1 MSEAIYQLYWRGKAS
16 GPFSLE
22 QTKKMLAD
30 GEISPLYQISV
41 DGKTWISIHS
51 HSDFKIVAVQKKIDA
66 RPPAAENNKIISPA
80 IETSDDAGNC
90 WTVKRNGE
98 TAGPFSSSKMD
109 FFANKGLLFSSDY
122 IRYSGTDEWYEAGK
136 YFKTKKVSASY
147 PIITVK
153 HLETIYDMPED
164 ELSSMHFLIP
174 IKKMLTI
181 SVMKKNI
188 IKMFFFFG
196 LAPLVI
202 MSEAGSLGDF
212 SSYFWGVYF
221 CIAWAGAFALLLK
234 PQKPVW
240 KSGIAIA
247 LFTMVI
253 GVGVLLAVQRMPLIS
268 SFYGLVGSNAKFD
281 PPLLEKL
288 TGFIFGVGLC
298 EELVKI
304 LPILIFARGKNYS
317 VKDYMFLGMLS
328 GFGFAIAEGVLYTER
343 YSSMSH
349 AALSKADS
357 NIQFISIYSSF
368 ISIQLVR
375 YITLPVLHAT
385 WCGIAAW
392 FVAAGEIRN
401 KKNIIIVGILFAAVL
416 HGIYNTLSDYPIFK
430 ILPVAVS
437 FMFLCGYF
445 SYGQDDKSNTVDLK
459 INLTE

>member
-1 MSEAIYQLYWRGKAS
+1 MSEAIYQLYWRGKTS

-22 QTKKMLAD
+22 QIKKMLTEGD
-30 GEISPLYQISV
+30 ISPLYQISA

-51 HSDFKIVAVQKKIDA
+51 HPDFKVVAVQKKIDA
-66 RPPAAENNKIISPA
+66 RPPATENSKIISSP
-80 IETSDDAGNC
+80 IEISDEPENY
-90 WTVKRNGE
+90 WMIKRNGE
-98 TAGPFSSSKMD
+98 TAGPFSGAKME
-109 FFANKGLLFSSDY
+109 FFAGKGLLLSSDL
-122 IRYSGTDEWYEAGK
+122 ICYSGTDDWYEAGK
-136 YFKTKKVSASY
+136 YYKTQRVSASK
-147 PIITVK
+147 PVVTVK
-153 HLETIYDMPED
+153 HLETIYDMPD
-164 ELSSMHFLIP
+164 EELNSLHFLIP
-174 IKKMLTI
+174 IKQMLTL
-181 SVMKKNI
+181 SVLKKDI

-196 LAPLVI
+196 LAPLII
-202 MSEAGSLGDF
+202 MSEAGSIGDF

-221 CIAWAGAFALLLK
+221 CMGWAGAFALLLK

-240 KSGIAIA
+240 KSGIGIA

-253 GVGVLLAVQRMPLIS
+253 GVGVLLAVQQMPLIS
-268 SFYGLVGSNAKFD
+268 SFYGLVGKNAKFD

-288 TGFIFGVGLC
+288 TGFILGVGLC
-298 EELVKI
+298 EESVKI

-317 VKDYMFLGMLS
+317 IKDYMFLGMLS

-349 AALSKADS
+349 AALSQAES

-385 WCGIAAW
+385 WCGIASW
-392 FVAAGEIRN
+392 FAATGEIRS
-401 KKNIIIVGILFAAVL
+401 KKNIIIVGILFVAVL
-416 HGIYNTLSDYPIFK
+416 HGLYDAMSEYPLFR

-445 SYGQDDKSNTVDLK
+445 SYGQDNKSNMIDLK
-459 INLTE
+459 INLTK